1 MRGKKFMM
9 TIRNKVILTIAV
21 TVITSLVIGGVGIYN
36 LKRVQSSLEESLSVR
51 AEVIDII
58 RTADVDLY
66 QMLLAERSLYSY
78 EPGSEQ
84 FLLQLEDYGKQKE
97 SAKKKLNKY
106 KSIGTIFDNEEK
118 LIQDYEAAVVAYESV
133 SKKVID
139 GLSSKDSTVRERA
152 NLLSY
157 QEGNE
162 KFDQMEDTLDH
173 IGDLYYDDNQ
183 IMLES
188 TQKQYSFLR
197 LVSILLTLAGL
208 IASSLLGYLII
219 RSIHHPIRYL
229 RGRVREMAEGNLA
242 VELRTFSRDELGELT
257 ADFNIMAS
265 HMKELISTVSQS
277 VGDVNTSAHEL
288 TSIAEQTTA
297 TGEEMTLGINEIA
310 VGASEQASLA
320 ETTSRETMAL
330 SDTIEKVNVRN
341 KKMTSLSSEAEIVLR
356 GGMDKVKKLQDHNLQ
371 TTEANQLVVQ
381 HIEGLAEQML
391 TISTIVQTINEVS
404 EQTKLLALNASIEA
418 ARAGDSGKGFAVV
431 ATEIRKL
438 STMTYESTGRI
449 NTTIERLKEEVSQT
463 LQVMNQTE
471 VVISEQSLIVQES
484 GTVFESI
491 TDMLSEI
498 IGSIQEM
505 DGDIGQMNVN
515 REQVVS
521 SIIKISDVARDAASA
536 TEEISSASNDQ
547 SQAYSHLHNAAEQ
560 LKQSSQQVSE
570 MISRFRISE
579 VL

>member
-1 MRGKKFMM
+1 MRGRKFTM
-9 TIRNKVILTIAV
+9 TIRNKVILTIVV

-36 LKRVQSSLEESLSVR
+36 LKRVQSSLEESLSIR
-51 AEVIDII
+51 AEVIDLI
-58 RTADVDLY
+58 RTADIDLY

-84 FLLQLEDYGKQKE
+84 FSKQLEDYEKQKE

-118 LIQDYEAAVVAYESV
+118 LIQDYEATVAAYDLV

-157 QEGNE
+157 QEGSE
-162 KFDQMEDTLDH
+162 KFDQMEDALDH

-183 IMLES
+183 IMLDS

-229 RGRVREMAEGNLA
+229 RGRVREIAEGNLA
-242 VELRTFSRDELGELT
+242 VDIRTFSQDELGQLT
-257 ADFNIMAS
+257 ADFNIMVS
-265 HMKELISTVSQS
+265 RMKELISTVSQS
-277 VGDVNTSAHEL
+277 IGHVNTSAHEL
-288 TSIAEQTTA
+288 TFIAEQTTA
-297 TGEEMTLGINEIA
+297 TGEEMTSGINEIA
-310 VGASEQASLA
+310 VGASEQASLTEA
-320 ETTSRETMAL
+320 TSRETMAL

-356 GGMDKVKKLQDHNLQ
+356 GGMDKVKRLQDHNLQ

-418 ARAGDSGKGFAVV
+418 ARAGESGKGFAVV

-438 STMTYESTGRI
+438 STMTYESTERI
-449 NTTIERLKEEVSQT
+449 NTTIARLKAEVSQT

-471 VVISEQSLIVQES
+471 VIISEQSLIVQES

-491 TDMLSEI
+491 MDMLKEI
-498 IGSIQEM
+498 ISSIQEM
-505 DGDIGQMNVN
+505 DGDIGQMNVS
-515 REQVVS
+515 REQVIS

-547 SQAYSHLHNAAEQ
+547 SQAYSHLHSAAEQ

-570 MISRFRISE
+570 MISRFRIVQE
-579 VL
+579 

>member
-1 MRGKKFMM
+1 MRGKKFTM
-9 TIRNKVILTIAV
+9 TIRNKVILTIVV

-36 LKRVQSSLEESLSVR
+36 LKRVQSSLEESLSIR
-51 AEVIDII
+51 AEVIDLI

-84 FLLQLEDYGKQKE
+84 FSKQLEDYEKQKE

-118 LIQDYEAAVVAYESV
+118 LIQDYEATVAAYELV

-157 QEGNE
+157 QEGSE
-162 KFDQMEDTLDH
+162 KFDQMEDALDH

-183 IMLES
+183 IMLDS

-197 LVSILLTLAGL
+197 LISILLTLAGL

-229 RGRVREMAEGNLA
+229 RGRVREIAEGNLA
-242 VELRTFSRDELGELT
+242 VDIRTFSQDELGQLT
-257 ADFNIMAS
+257 ADFNIMVS
-265 HMKELISTVSQS
+265 RMKELISTVSQS
-277 VGDVNTSAHEL
+277 IGRVNTSAHEL
-288 TSIAEQTTA
+288 TFIAEQTTA
-297 TGEEMTLGINEIA
+297 TGEEMTSGINEIA
-310 VGASEQASLA
+310 VGASEQASLTEA
-320 ETTSRETMAL
+320 TSRETMAL

-438 STMTYESTGRI
+438 STMTYESTERI
-449 NTTIERLKEEVSQT
+449 NTTIARLKAEVSQT

-471 VVISEQSLIVQES
+471 VIISEQSLIVQES

-491 TDMLSEI
+491 MDMLKEI
-498 IGSIQEM
+498 ISSIQEM
-505 DGDIGQMNVN
+505 DGDIGQMNVS
-515 REQVVS
+515 REQVIS

-547 SQAYSHLHNAAEQ
+547 SQAYSHLHSAAEQ

-570 MISRFRISE
+570 MISRFRIVQE
-579 VL
+579 

>member
-9 TIRNKVILTIAV
+9 TIRNKVILTIVV

-36 LKRVQSSLEESLSVR
+36 LKRVQSSLEESLSIR
-51 AEVIDII
+51 AEVIDLI
-58 RTADVDLY
+58 RTADIDLY

-84 FLLQLEDYGKQKE
+84 FSKQLEDYEKQKE

-118 LIQDYEAAVVAYESV
+118 LIQDYEATVAAYELV

-157 QEGNE
+157 QEGSE
-162 KFDQMEDTLDH
+162 KFDQMEDALDH

-183 IMLES
+183 IMLDS

-197 LVSILLTLAGL
+197 LISILLTLAGL

-219 RSIHHPIRYL
+219 RSINHPIRYL
-229 RGRVREMAEGNLA
+229 RGRVREIAEGNLA
-242 VELRTFSRDELGELT
+242 VDIRAFSQDELGELT
-257 ADFNIMAS
+257 ADFNIMVS
-265 HMKELISTVSQS
+265 RMKELISTVSQS
-277 VGDVNTSAHEL
+277 IGHINTSVHEL
-288 TSIAEQTTA
+288 TFIAEQTTA
-297 TGEEMTLGINEIA
+297 TGEEMTSGINEIA
-310 VGASEQASLA
+310 VGASEQASLTEA
-320 ETTSRETMAL
+320 TSRETMAL

-438 STMTYESTGRI
+438 STMTYESTERI
-449 NTTIERLKEEVSQT
+449 NTTIARLKAEVSQT

-491 TDMLSEI
+491 MDMLKEI
-498 IGSIQEM
+498 ISSIQEM
-505 DGDIGQMNVN
+505 DGDIGQMNVS
-515 REQVVS
+515 REQVIS

-547 SQAYSHLHNAAEQ
+547 SQAYSHVHSAAEQ

-570 MISRFRISE
+570 MISRFRIAQE
-579 VL
+579 

>member
-1 MRGKKFMM
+1 M
-9 TIRNKVILTIAV
+9 TIRNKVILTIVV

-36 LKRVQSSLEESLSVR
+36 LKRVQSSLEESLSIR
-51 AEVIDII
+51 AEVIDLI
-58 RTADVDLY
+58 RTADIDLY

-84 FLLQLEDYGKQKE
+84 FSKQLEDYEKQKE

-106 KSIGTIFDNEEK
+106 KSFGTIFDNEEK
-118 LIQDYEAAVVAYESV
+118 LIQDYEATVEAYELV

-157 QEGNE
+157 QEGSE
-162 KFDQMEDTLDH
+162 KFDQMEDALDH

-183 IMLES
+183 IMLDS

-197 LVSILLTLAGL
+197 LISILLTLAGL

-229 RGRVREMAEGNLA
+229 RGRVREIAEGNLA
-242 VELRTFSRDELGELT
+242 VDIRTFSQDELGQLT
-257 ADFNIMAS
+257 ADFNIMVS
-265 HMKELISTVSQS
+265 RMKELISTVSQS
-277 VGDVNTSAHEL
+277 IGHVNTSAHEL
-288 TSIAEQTTA
+288 TFIAEQTTA
-297 TGEEMTLGINEIA
+297 TGEEMTSGINEIA
-310 VGASEQASLA
+310 VGASEQASLTEA
-320 ETTSRETMAL
+320 TSRETMAL

-438 STMTYESTGRI
+438 STMTYESTERI
-449 NTTIERLKEEVSQT
+449 NTTIARLKAEVSQT
-463 LQVMNQTE
+463 LQVMNQTD
-471 VVISEQSLIVQES
+471 VIISEQSLIVQES

-491 TDMLSEI
+491 MDMLKEI
-498 IGSIQEM
+498 ISSIQEM
-505 DGDIGQMNVN
+505 DGDIGQMNVS
-515 REQVVS
+515 REQVIS

-547 SQAYSHLHNAAEQ
+547 SQAYSHLHSAAEQ

-570 MISRFRISE
+570 MISRFRIVQE
-579 VL
+579 

>member
-1 MRGKKFMM
+1 M
-9 TIRNKVILTIAV
+9 TIRNKVILTIVV

-36 LKRVQSSLEESLSVR
+36 LKRVQSSLEESLSIR
-51 AEVIDII
+51 AEVIDLI

-84 FLLQLEDYGKQKE
+84 FSKQLEDYEKQKE

-106 KSIGTIFDNEEK
+106 KSFGTIFDNEEK
-118 LIQDYEAAVVAYESV
+118 LIQDYEATVEAYELV

-157 QEGNE
+157 QEGSE
-162 KFDQMEDTLDH
+162 KFDQMEDALDH

-183 IMLES
+183 IMLDS

-197 LVSILLTLAGL
+197 LISILLTLAGL

-229 RGRVREMAEGNLA
+229 RGRVREIAEGNLA
-242 VELRTFSRDELGELT
+242 VDIRTFSQDELGQLT
-257 ADFNIMAS
+257 ADFNIMVS
-265 HMKELISTVSQS
+265 RMKELISTVSQS
-277 VGDVNTSAHEL
+277 IGRVNTSAHEL
-288 TSIAEQTTA
+288 TFIAEQTTA
-297 TGEEMTLGINEIA
+297 TGEEMTSGINEIA
-310 VGASEQASLA
+310 VGASEQASLTEA
-320 ETTSRETMAL
+320 TSRETMAL

-438 STMTYESTGRI
+438 STMTYESTERI
-449 NTTIERLKEEVSQT
+449 NTTIARLKAEVSQT

-471 VVISEQSLIVQES
+471 VIISEQSLIVQES

-491 TDMLSEI
+491 MDMLKEI
-498 IGSIQEM
+498 ISSIQEM
-505 DGDIGQMNVN
+505 DGDIGQMNVS
-515 REQVVS
+515 REQVIS

-547 SQAYSHLHNAAEQ
+547 SQAYSHLHSAAEQ

-570 MISRFRISE
+570 MISRFRIVQE
-579 VL
+579 

>member
-1 MRGKKFMM
+1 MRGMKFMM
-9 TIRNKVILTIAV
+9 TIRNKVILTIVV

-36 LKRVQSSLEESLSVR
+36 LKRVQSSLEESLSIR
-51 AEVIDII
+51 AEVIDLI

-84 FLLQLEDYGKQKE
+84 FLKQLEDYGKQKE

-106 KSIGTIFDNEEK
+106 KSMGTIFDNEEK
-118 LIQDYEAAVVAYESV
+118 LIQDYEATVAAYELV

-157 QEGNE
+157 EEGNE
-162 KFDQMEDTLDH
+162 KFDQMEDALDH

-183 IMLES
+183 IMLDS

-197 LVSILLTLAGL
+197 LISILLTLAGL

-229 RGRVREMAEGNLA
+229 RGRVREIAEGNLA
-242 VELRTFSRDELGELT
+242 VDIRTFSQDELGELT
-257 ADFNIMAS
+257 ADFNIMVS
-265 HMKELISTVSQS
+265 RMKELISTVSQS
-277 VGDVNTSAHEL
+277 IGHVNTSAHEL
-288 TSIAEQTTA
+288 TFIAEQTTA
-297 TGEEMTLGINEIA
+297 TGEEMTSGINEIA
-310 VGASEQASLA
+310 VGASEQASLTEA
-320 ETTSRETMAL
+320 TSRETMAL

-438 STMTYESTGRI
+438 STMTYESTERI
-449 NTTIERLKEEVSQT
+449 NATIARLKAEVSQT

-471 VVISEQSLIVQES
+471 VVISDQSLIVQES

-491 TDMLSEI
+491 MDMLKEI
-498 IGSIQEM
+498 ISSIQEM
-505 DGDIGQMNVN
+505 DGDIGQMNVS
-515 REQVVS
+515 REQVIS

-547 SQAYSHLHNAAEQ
+547 SQAYSHLHSAAEQ

-570 MISRFRISE
+570 MISRFRIVQE
-579 VL
+579 

>member
-1 MRGKKFMM
+1 MRGRKFTM
-9 TIRNKVILTIAV
+9 TIRNKVILTIVV

-36 LKRVQSSLEESLSVR
+36 LKRVQSSLEESLSIR
-51 AEVIDII
+51 AEVIDLI
-58 RTADVDLY
+58 RTADIDLY

-84 FLLQLEDYGKQKE
+84 FSKQLEDYEKQKE

-118 LIQDYEAAVVAYESV
+118 LIQDYEATVAAYDLV

-157 QEGNE
+157 QEGSE
-162 KFDQMEDTLDH
+162 KFDQMEDALDH

-183 IMLES
+183 IMLDS

-229 RGRVREMAEGNLA
+229 RGRVREIAEGNLA
-242 VELRTFSRDELGELT
+242 VDIRTFSQDELGQLT
-257 ADFNIMAS
+257 ADFNIMVS
-265 HMKELISTVSQS
+265 RMKELISTVSQS
-277 VGDVNTSAHEL
+277 IGHVNTSAHEL
-288 TSIAEQTTA
+288 TFIAEQTTA
-297 TGEEMTLGINEIA
+297 TGEEMTSGINEIA
-310 VGASEQASLA
+310 VGASEQASLTEA
-320 ETTSRETMAL
+320 TSRETMAL

-418 ARAGDSGKGFAVV
+418 ARAGESGKGFAVV

-438 STMTYESTGRI
+438 STMTYESTERI
-449 NTTIERLKEEVSQT
+449 NTTIARLKSEVSQT

-471 VVISEQSLIVQES
+471 VIISEQSLIVQES

-491 TDMLSEI
+491 MDMLKEI
-498 IGSIQEM
+498 ISSIQEM
-505 DGDIGQMNVN
+505 DGDIGQMNVS
-515 REQVVS
+515 REQVIS

-547 SQAYSHLHNAAEQ
+547 SQAYSHLHSAAEQ
-560 LKQSSQQVSE
+560 LKQSSQQVSGDRK
-570 MISRFRISE
+570 S
-579 VL
+579 VV

>member
-1 MRGKKFMM
+1 MRGRKFTM
-9 TIRNKVILTIAV
+9 TIRNKVILTIVV

-51 AEVIDII
+51 AEVIDLI
-58 RTADVDLY
+58 RTADIDLY

-84 FLLQLEDYGKQKE
+84 FSKQLEDYGKQKE

-118 LIQDYEAAVVAYESV
+118 LIQDYEATVEAYELV

-157 QEGNE
+157 QEGSE
-162 KFDQMEDTLDH
+162 KFDQMEDALDH

-183 IMLES
+183 IMLDS

-197 LVSILLTLAGL
+197 LISILLTLAGL

-229 RGRVREMAEGNLA
+229 RGRVREIAEGNLA
-242 VELRTFSRDELGELT
+242 VDIRTFSQDELGQLT
-257 ADFNIMAS
+257 ADFNIMVS
-265 HMKELISTVSQS
+265 RMKELISTVSQS
-277 VGDVNTSAHEL
+277 IGRVNTSAHEL
-288 TSIAEQTTA
+288 TFIAEQTTA
-297 TGEEMTLGINEIA
+297 TGEEMTSGINEIA
-310 VGASEQASLA
+310 VGASEQASLTEA
-320 ETTSRETMAL
+320 TSRETMAL

-438 STMTYESTGRI
+438 STMTYESTERI
-449 NTTIERLKEEVSQT
+449 NTTIARLKAEVSQT

-471 VVISEQSLIVQES
+471 VIISEQSLIVQES

-491 TDMLSEI
+491 MDMLKEI
-498 IGSIQEM
+498 ISSIQEM
-505 DGDIGQMNVN
+505 DGDIGQMNVS
-515 REQVVS
+515 REQVIS

-547 SQAYSHLHNAAEQ
+547 SQAYSHLYSAAEQ

-570 MISRFRISE
+570 MISRFRIVQE
-579 VL
+579 

>member
-1 MRGKKFMM
+1 M
-9 TIRNKVILTIAV
+9 TIRNKVILTIVV

-36 LKRVQSSLEESLSVR
+36 LKRVQSSLEESLSIR
-51 AEVIDII
+51 AEVIDLI

-84 FLLQLEDYGKQKE
+84 FSKQLEDYEKQKE

-118 LIQDYEAAVVAYESV
+118 LIQDYEATVEAYELV

-157 QEGNE
+157 QEGSE
-162 KFDQMEDTLDH
+162 KFDQMEDALDH

-183 IMLES
+183 IMLDS

-197 LVSILLTLAGL
+197 LISILLTLAGL

-229 RGRVREMAEGNLA
+229 RGRVREIAEGNLA
-242 VELRTFSRDELGELT
+242 VDIRTFSQDELGQLT
-257 ADFNIMAS
+257 ADFNIMVS
-265 HMKELISTVSQS
+265 RMKELISTVSQS
-277 VGDVNTSAHEL
+277 IGRVNTSAHEL
-288 TSIAEQTTA
+288 TFIAEQTTA
-297 TGEEMTLGINEIA
+297 TGEEMTSGINEIA
-310 VGASEQASLA
+310 VGASEQASLTEA
-320 ETTSRETMAL
+320 TSRETMAL

-438 STMTYESTGRI
+438 STMTYESTERI
-449 NTTIERLKEEVSQT
+449 NTTIARLKAEVSQT
-463 LQVMNQTE
+463 LQVMNQTD
-471 VVISEQSLIVQES
+471 VIISEQSLIVQES

-491 TDMLSEI
+491 MDMLKEI
-498 IGSIQEM
+498 ISSIQEM
-505 DGDIGQMNVN
+505 DGDIGQMNVS
-515 REQVVS
+515 REQVIS

-547 SQAYSHLHNAAEQ
+547 SQAYSHLHSAAEQ

-570 MISRFRISE
+570 MISRFRIVQE
-579 VL
+579 

>member
-1 MRGKKFMM
+1 M
-9 TIRNKVILTIAV
+9 TIRNKVILTIVV

-36 LKRVQSSLEESLSVR
+36 LKRVQSSLEESLSIR
-51 AEVIDII
+51 AEVIDLI
-58 RTADVDLY
+58 RTADIDLY

-84 FLLQLEDYGKQKE
+84 FLKQLEDYGKQKE
-97 SAKKKLNKY
+97 SAKKKFNEY

-118 LIQDYEAAVVAYESV
+118 SIQDYEATVAAYELV

-162 KFDQMEDTLDH
+162 KFDQMEDALDH

-197 LVSILLTLAGL
+197 LISILLTLAGL

-229 RGRVREMAEGNLA
+229 RGRVREIAEGNLA
-242 VELRTFSRDELGELT
+242 VDIRTFSQDELGELT
-257 ADFNIMAS
+257 ADFNIMVS
-265 HMKELISTVSQS
+265 RMKELISTVSQS
-277 VGDVNTSAHEL
+277 IGHVNTSAHEL
-288 TSIAEQTTA
+288 TFIAEQTTA
-297 TGEEMTLGINEIA
+297 TGEEMTSGINEIA
-310 VGASEQASLA
+310 VGASEQASLTEA
-320 ETTSRETMAL
+320 TSRETMAL

-341 KKMTSLSSEAEIVLR
+341 KKMTSLSSESEIVLR
-356 GGMDKVKKLQDHNLQ
+356 GGMDKVKKLQDHNHQ

-438 STMTYESTGRI
+438 STMTYESTERI
-449 NTTIERLKEEVSQT
+449 NTTIARLKAEVSQT

-471 VVISEQSLIVQES
+471 VIISEQSLIVQES
-484 GTVFESI
+484 GTAFESI
-491 TDMLSEI
+491 MDMLKEI
-498 IGSIQEM
+498 ISSIQEM
-505 DGDIGQMNVN
+505 DGDIGQMNVS
-515 REQVVS
+515 REQVIS

-536 TEEISSASNDQ
+536 TEEVSSASNDQ
-547 SQAYSHLHNAAEQ
+547 SQAYSHLHSAAEQ

-570 MISRFRISE
+570 MISRFRIVQE
-579 VL
+579 

>member
-1 MRGKKFMM
+1 MRGRKFTM
-9 TIRNKVILTIAV
+9 TIRNKVILTIVV

-36 LKRVQSSLEESLSVR
+36 LKRVQSSLEESLSIR
-51 AEVIDII
+51 AEVIDLI
-58 RTADVDLY
+58 RTADIDLY

-84 FLLQLEDYGKQKE
+84 FLKQLEDYGKQKE

-118 LIQDYEAAVVAYESV
+118 LIQDYEATVAAYELV

-162 KFDQMEDTLDH
+162 KFDQMEDALDH

-183 IMLES
+183 IMLDS

-197 LVSILLTLAGL
+197 LISILLTLAGL

-229 RGRVREMAEGNLA
+229 RGRVREIAEGNLA
-242 VELRTFSRDELGELT
+242 VDIRTFSQDELGELT
-257 ADFNIMAS
+257 ADFNIMVS
-265 HMKELISTVSQS
+265 RMKELISTVSQS
-277 VGDVNTSAHEL
+277 IGHVNTSAHEL
-288 TSIAEQTTA
+288 TFIAEQTTA
-297 TGEEMTLGINEIA
+297 TGEEMTSGINEIA
-310 VGASEQASLA
+310 VGASEQASLTEA
-320 ETTSRETMAL
+320 TSRETMAL

-438 STMTYESTGRI
+438 STMTYESTERI
-449 NTTIERLKEEVSQT
+449 NATIARLKAEVSQT

-491 TDMLSEI
+491 MDMLKEI
-498 IGSIQEM
+498 ISSIQEM
-505 DGDIGQMNVN
+505 DGDIGQMNVS
-515 REQVVS
+515 REQVIS

-547 SQAYSHLHNAAEQ
+547 SQAYSHLHSAAEQ

-570 MISRFRISE
+570 MISRFRIVQE
-579 VL
+579 

>member
-1 MRGKKFMM
+1 MM
-9 TIRNKVILTIAV
+9 TIRNKVILTVVV
-21 TVITSLVIGGVGIYN
+21 TVITSLVIGGAGIYN

-84 FLLQLEDYGKQKE
+84 FLEQLEDYGKQKE
-97 SAKKKLNKY
+97 SAKKRLNKY

-118 LIQDYEAAVVAYESV
+118 LIQDHEAAVVAYESV
-133 SKKVID
+133 SKRVID

-157 QEGNE
+157 QEGSE
-162 KFDQMEDTLDH
+162 KFDQMEDTLDD

-197 LVSILLTLAGL
+197 LITILLTLAGL

-242 VELRTFSRDELGELT
+242 VDIRTFSQDELGELT

-265 HMKELISTVSQS
+265 HMKELISIVSQS
-277 VGDVNTSAHEL
+277 IGDVNTSAHEL

-310 VGASEQASLA
+310 FGASEQASLA
-320 ETTSRETMAL
+320 ETTSREAMAL

-381 HIEGLAEQML
+381 HIEGLAGQML

-438 STMTYESTGRI
+438 STMTYDSTERI
-449 NTTIERLKEEVSQT
+449 NTTIARLKEEVSQT

-491 TDMLSEI
+491 TDMLKEI
-498 IGSIQEM
+498 ICSIQEM

-547 SQAYSHLHNAAEQ
+547 SQAYSHLHSAAEQ

-570 MISRFRISE
+570 MISRFRI
-579 VL
+579 VQK

>member
-1 MRGKKFMM
+1 MRGRKFTM
-9 TIRNKVILTIAV
+9 TIRNKVILTIVV

-51 AEVIDII
+51 AEVIDLI
-58 RTADVDLY
+58 RTADIDLY

-84 FLLQLEDYGKQKE
+84 FSKQLEDYEKQKE

-118 LIQDYEAAVVAYESV
+118 LIQDYEATVEAYELV

-157 QEGNE
+157 QEGSE
-162 KFDQMEDTLDH
+162 KFDQMEDALDH

-183 IMLES
+183 IMLDS

-197 LVSILLTLAGL
+197 LISILLTLAGL

-229 RGRVREMAEGNLA
+229 RGRVREIAEGNLA
-242 VELRTFSRDELGELT
+242 VDIRTFSQDELGQLT
-257 ADFNIMAS
+257 ADFNIMVS
-265 HMKELISTVSQS
+265 RMKELISTVSQS
-277 VGDVNTSAHEL
+277 IGHVNTSAHEL
-288 TSIAEQTTA
+288 TFIAEQTTA
-297 TGEEMTLGINEIA
+297 TGEEMTSGINEIA
-310 VGASEQASLA
+310 VGASEQASLTEA
-320 ETTSRETMAL
+320 TSRETMAL

-438 STMTYESTGRI
+438 STMTYESTERI
-449 NTTIERLKEEVSQT
+449 NTTIARLKAEVSQT

-471 VVISEQSLIVQES
+471 VIISEQSLIVQES

-491 TDMLSEI
+491 MDMLKEI
-498 IGSIQEM
+498 ISSIQEM
-505 DGDIGQMNVN
+505 DGDIGQMNVS
-515 REQVVS
+515 REQVIS

-570 MISRFRISE
+570 MISKFRIVQE
-579 VL
+579 

>member
-1 MRGKKFMM
+1 MRGRKFTM
-9 TIRNKVILTIAV
+9 TIRNKVILTIVV

-51 AEVIDII
+51 AEVIDLI
-58 RTADVDLY
+58 RTADIDLY

-84 FLLQLEDYGKQKE
+84 FSKQLEDYGKQKE

-118 LIQDYEAAVVAYESV
+118 LIQDYEATVEAYELV

-157 QEGNE
+157 QEGSE
-162 KFDQMEDTLDH
+162 KFDQMEDALDH

-183 IMLES
+183 IMLDS

-197 LVSILLTLAGL
+197 LISILLTLAGL

-229 RGRVREMAEGNLA
+229 RGRVREIAEGNLA
-242 VELRTFSRDELGELT
+242 VDIRTFSQDELGQLT
-257 ADFNIMAS
+257 ADFNIMVS
-265 HMKELISTVSQS
+265 RMKELISTVSQS
-277 VGDVNTSAHEL
+277 IGRVNTSAHEL
-288 TSIAEQTTA
+288 TFIAEQTTA
-297 TGEEMTLGINEIA
+297 TGEEMTSGINEIA
-310 VGASEQASLA
+310 VGASEQASLTEA
-320 ETTSRETMAL
+320 TSRETMAL

-438 STMTYESTGRI
+438 STMTYESTERI
-449 NTTIERLKEEVSQT
+449 NTTIARLKAEVSQT

-471 VVISEQSLIVQES
+471 VIISEQSLIVQES

-491 TDMLSEI
+491 MDMLKEI
-498 IGSIQEM
+498 ISSIQEM
-505 DGDIGQMNVN
+505 DGDIGQMNVS
-515 REQVVS
+515 REQVIS

-547 SQAYSHLHNAAEQ
+547 SQAYSHLHSAAEQ

-570 MISRFRISE
+570 MISRFRIVQE
-579 VL
+579 

>member
-1 MRGKKFMM
+1 MRGRKFTM
-9 TIRNKVILTIAV
+9 TIRNKVILTIVV

-36 LKRVQSSLEESLSVR
+36 LKRVQSSLEESLSIR
-51 AEVIDII
+51 AEVIDLI

-84 FLLQLEDYGKQKE
+84 FSKQLEDYEKQKE

-106 KSIGTIFDNEEK
+106 KSFGTIFDNEEK
-118 LIQDYEAAVVAYESV
+118 LIQDYEATVAAYELV
-133 SKKVID
+133 SKKVIE
-139 GLSSKDSTVRERA
+139 GLSSKDSTVREGA

-157 QEGNE
+157 QEGSE
-162 KFDQMEDTLDH
+162 KFDQMEDALDH

-183 IMLES
+183 IMLDS

-229 RGRVREMAEGNLA
+229 RGRVREIAEGNLA
-242 VELRTFSRDELGELT
+242 VDIRTFSQDELGQLT
-257 ADFNIMAS
+257 ADFNIMVS
-265 HMKELISTVSQS
+265 RMKELISTVSQS
-277 VGDVNTSAHEL
+277 IGHVNTSAHEL
-288 TSIAEQTTA
+288 TFIAEQTTA
-297 TGEEMTLGINEIA
+297 TGEEMTSGINEIA
-310 VGASEQASLA
+310 VGASEQASLTEA
-320 ETTSRETMAL
+320 TSRETMAL

-418 ARAGDSGKGFAVV
+418 ARAGESGKGFAVV

-438 STMTYESTGRI
+438 STMTYESTERI
-449 NTTIERLKEEVSQT
+449 NTTIARLKSEVSQT

-471 VVISEQSLIVQES
+471 VIISEQSLIVQES

-491 TDMLSEI
+491 MDMLKEI
-498 IGSIQEM
+498 ISSIQEM
-505 DGDIGQMNVN
+505 DGDIGQMNVS
-515 REQVVS
+515 REQVIS

-547 SQAYSHLHNAAEQ
+547 SQAYSHLHSAAEQ

-570 MISRFRISE
+570 MISRFRIVQE
-579 VL
+579 

>member
-1 MRGKKFMM
+1 M
-9 TIRNKVILTIAV
+9 TIRNKVILTIVV

-36 LKRVQSSLEESLSVR
+36 LKRVQSSLEESLSIR
-51 AEVIDII
+51 AEVIDLI
-58 RTADVDLY
+58 RTADIDLY

-78 EPGSEQ
+78 EAGSEQ
-84 FLLQLEDYGKQKE
+84 FSKQLEDYEKQKE

-118 LIQDYEAAVVAYESV
+118 LIQDYEATVAAYDLV

-157 QEGNE
+157 QEGSE
-162 KFDQMEDTLDH
+162 KFDQMEDALDH

-183 IMLES
+183 IMLDS

-229 RGRVREMAEGNLA
+229 RGRVREIAEGNLA
-242 VELRTFSRDELGELT
+242 VDIRTFSQDELGQLT
-257 ADFNIMAS
+257 ADFNIMVS
-265 HMKELISTVSQS
+265 RMKELISTVSQS
-277 VGDVNTSAHEL
+277 IGHVNTSAHEL
-288 TSIAEQTTA
+288 TFIAEQTTA
-297 TGEEMTLGINEIA
+297 TGEEMTSGINEIA
-310 VGASEQASLA
+310 VGASEQASLTEA
-320 ETTSRETMAL
+320 TSRETMAL

-418 ARAGDSGKGFAVV
+418 ARAGESGKGFAVV

-438 STMTYESTGRI
+438 STMTYESTERI
-449 NTTIERLKEEVSQT
+449 NTTIARLKSEVSQT

-471 VVISEQSLIVQES
+471 VIISEQSLIVQES

-491 TDMLSEI
+491 MDMLKEI
-498 IGSIQEM
+498 ISSIQEM
-505 DGDIGQMNVN
+505 DGDIGQMNVS
-515 REQVVS
+515 REQVIS

-547 SQAYSHLHNAAEQ
+547 SQAYSHLHSAAEQ

-570 MISRFRISE
+570 MISRFRIVQE
-579 VL
+579 

>member
-1 MRGKKFMM
+1 MRGRKFTM
-9 TIRNKVILTIAV
+9 TIRNKVILTIVV

-36 LKRVQSSLEESLSVR
+36 LKRVQSSLEESLSIR
-51 AEVIDII
+51 AEVIDLI

-84 FLLQLEDYGKQKE
+84 FSKQLEDYGKQKE

-106 KSIGTIFDNEEK
+106 KSIGTIFDNEVK
-118 LIQDYEAAVVAYESV
+118 LIQDYEATVEAYELV

-157 QEGNE
+157 QEGSE
-162 KFDQMEDTLDH
+162 KFDQMEDALDH

-183 IMLES
+183 IMLDS

-197 LVSILLTLAGL
+197 LISILLTLAGL
-208 IASSLLGYLII
+208 IASSLLGYWII

-229 RGRVREMAEGNLA
+229 RGRVREIAEGNLA
-242 VELRTFSRDELGELT
+242 VDIRTFSQDELGQLT
-257 ADFNIMAS
+257 ADFNIMVS
-265 HMKELISTVSQS
+265 RMKELISTVSQS
-277 VGDVNTSAHEL
+277 IGRVNTSAHEL
-288 TSIAEQTTA
+288 TFIAEQTTA
-297 TGEEMTLGINEIA
+297 TGEEMTSGINEIA
-310 VGASEQASLA
+310 VGASEQASLTEA
-320 ETTSRETMAL
+320 TSRETMAL

-418 ARAGDSGKGFAVV
+418 ARAGGSGKGFAVV

-438 STMTYESTGRI
+438 STMTYESTERI
-449 NTTIERLKEEVSQT
+449 NTTIARLKAEVSQT

-471 VVISEQSLIVQES
+471 VIISEQSLIVQES

-491 TDMLSEI
+491 MDMLKEI
-498 IGSIQEM
+498 ISSIQEM
-505 DGDIGQMNVN
+505 DGDIGQMNVS
-515 REQVVS
+515 REQVIS

-547 SQAYSHLHNAAEQ
+547 SQAYSHLHSAAEQ

-570 MISRFRISE
+570 MISRFRIVQE
-579 VL
+579 

>member
-1 MRGKKFMM
+1 MRGKKFTM
-9 TIRNKVILTIAV
+9 TIRNKVILTIVV

-36 LKRVQSSLEESLSVR
+36 LKRVQSSLEESLSIR
-51 AEVIDII
+51 AEVIDLI

-84 FLLQLEDYGKQKE
+84 FSKQLEDYEKQKE

-118 LIQDYEAAVVAYESV
+118 LIQDYEATVEAYELV

-157 QEGNE
+157 QEGSE
-162 KFDQMEDTLDH
+162 KFDQMEDALDH

-183 IMLES
+183 IMLDS

-197 LVSILLTLAGL
+197 LISILLTLAGL

-229 RGRVREMAEGNLA
+229 RGRVREIAEGNLA
-242 VELRTFSRDELGELT
+242 VDIRTFSQDELGQLT
-257 ADFNIMAS
+257 ADFNIMVS
-265 HMKELISTVSQS
+265 RMKELISTVSQS
-277 VGDVNTSAHEL
+277 IGRVNTSAHEL
-288 TSIAEQTTA
+288 TFIAEQTTA
-297 TGEEMTLGINEIA
+297 TGEEMTSGINEIA
-310 VGASEQASLA
+310 VGASEQASLTEA
-320 ETTSRETMAL
+320 TSRETMAL

-438 STMTYESTGRI
+438 STMTYESTERI
-449 NTTIERLKEEVSQT
+449 NTTIARLKAEVSQT
-463 LQVMNQTE
+463 LQVMNQTD
-471 VVISEQSLIVQES
+471 VIISEQSLIVQES

-491 TDMLSEI
+491 MDMLKEI
-498 IGSIQEM
+498 ISSIQEM
-505 DGDIGQMNVN
+505 DGDIGQMNVS
-515 REQVVS
+515 REQVIS

-547 SQAYSHLHNAAEQ
+547 SQAYSHLHSAAEQ

-570 MISRFRISE
+570 MISRFRIVQE
-579 VL
+579 

>member
-1 MRGKKFMM
+1 MRGRKFTM
-9 TIRNKVILTIAV
+9 TIRNKVILTIVV

-36 LKRVQSSLEESLSVR
+36 LKRVQSSLEESLSIR
-51 AEVIDII
+51 AEVIDLI
-58 RTADVDLY
+58 RTADIDLY

-84 FLLQLEDYGKQKE
+84 FSKQLEDYEKQKE

-118 LIQDYEAAVVAYESV
+118 LIQDYEATVAAYDLV

-157 QEGNE
+157 QEGSE
-162 KFDQMEDTLDH
+162 KFDQMEDALDH

-183 IMLES
+183 IMLDS

-229 RGRVREMAEGNLA
+229 RGRVREIAEGNLA
-242 VELRTFSRDELGELT
+242 VDIRTFSQDELGQLT
-257 ADFNIMAS
+257 ADFNIMVS
-265 HMKELISTVSQS
+265 RMKELISTVSQS
-277 VGDVNTSAHEL
+277 IGHVNTSAHEL
-288 TSIAEQTTA
+288 TFIAEQTTA
-297 TGEEMTLGINEIA
+297 TGEEMTSGINEIA
-310 VGASEQASLA
+310 VGASEQASLTEA
-320 ETTSRETMAL
+320 TSRETMAL

-418 ARAGDSGKGFAVV
+418 ARAGESGKGFAVV

-438 STMTYESTGRI
+438 STMTYESTERI
-449 NTTIERLKEEVSQT
+449 NTTIARLKSEVSQT

-471 VVISEQSLIVQES
+471 VIISEQSLIVQES

-491 TDMLSEI
+491 MDMLKEI
-498 IGSIQEM
+498 ISSIQEM
-505 DGDIGQMNVN
+505 DGDIGQMNVS
-515 REQVVS
+515 REQVIS

-547 SQAYSHLHNAAEQ
+547 SQAYSHLHSAAEQ

-570 MISRFRISE
+570 MISRFRIVQE
-579 VL
+579 

>member
-1 MRGKKFMM
+1 MRGRKFTM
-9 TIRNKVILTIAV
+9 TIRNKVILTIVV

-36 LKRVQSSLEESLSVR
+36 LKRVQSSLEESLSIR
-51 AEVIDII
+51 AEVIDLI

-84 FLLQLEDYGKQKE
+84 FSKQLEDYEKQKE

-106 KSIGTIFDNEEK
+106 KSFGTIFDNEEK
-118 LIQDYEAAVVAYESV
+118 LIQDYEATVEAYELV

-157 QEGNE
+157 QEGSE
-162 KFDQMEDTLDH
+162 KFDQMEDALDH

-183 IMLES
+183 IMLDS

-197 LVSILLTLAGL
+197 LISILLTLAGL

-229 RGRVREMAEGNLA
+229 RGRVREIAEGNLA
-242 VELRTFSRDELGELT
+242 VDIRTFSQDELGQLT
-257 ADFNIMAS
+257 ADFNIMVS
-265 HMKELISTVSQS
+265 RMKELISTVSQS
-277 VGDVNTSAHEL
+277 IGRVNTSAHEL
-288 TSIAEQTTA
+288 TFIAEQTTA
-297 TGEEMTLGINEIA
+297 TGEEMTSGINEIA
-310 VGASEQASLA
+310 VGASEQASLTEA
-320 ETTSRETMAL
+320 TSRETMAL

-438 STMTYESTGRI
+438 STMTYESTERI
-449 NTTIERLKEEVSQT
+449 NTTIARLKAEVSQT

-471 VVISEQSLIVQES
+471 VIISEQSLIVQES

-491 TDMLSEI
+491 MDMLKEI
-498 IGSIQEM
+498 ISSIQEM
-505 DGDIGQMNVN
+505 DGDIGQMNVS
-515 REQVVS
+515 REQVIS

-547 SQAYSHLHNAAEQ
+547 SQAYSHLHSAAEQ

-570 MISRFRISE
+570 MISRFRIVQE
-579 VL
+579 

>member
-1 MRGKKFMM
+1 MM
-9 TIRNKVILTIAV
+9 TIRNKVILTVVV
-21 TVITSLVIGGVGIYN
+21 TVITSLVIGGAGIYN

-183 IMLES
+183 IMLDS

-197 LVSILLTLAGL
+197 LISILLTFAGL

-242 VELRTFSRDELGELT
+242 VDIRTFSQDELGELT

-265 HMKELISTVSQS
+265 HMKELISIVSQS
-277 VGDVNTSAHEL
+277 IGDVNTSAHEL

-310 VGASEQASLA
+310 IGASEQASLA
-320 ETTSRETMAL
+320 ETTSREAMAL

-381 HIEGLAEQML
+381 HIEGLAGQML

-438 STMTYESTGRI
+438 STMTYDSTERI
-449 NTTIERLKEEVSQT
+449 NTTIARLKEEVSQT

-491 TDMLSEI
+491 TDMLKEI
-498 IGSIQEM
+498 ICSIQEM

-547 SQAYSHLHNAAEQ
+547 SQAYSHLHSAAEQ

-570 MISRFRISE
+570 MISRFRIVQE
-579 VL
+579 

>member
-1 MRGKKFMM
+1 M
-9 TIRNKVILTIAV
+9 TIRNKVILTIVV

-51 AEVIDII
+51 AEVIDLI
-58 RTADVDLY
+58 RTADIDLY

-84 FLLQLEDYGKQKE
+84 FSKQLEDYEKQKE

-118 LIQDYEAAVVAYESV
+118 LIQDYEATVEAYELV

-157 QEGNE
+157 QEGSE
-162 KFDQMEDTLDH
+162 KFDQMEDALDH

-183 IMLES
+183 IMLDS

-197 LVSILLTLAGL
+197 LISILLTLAGL

-229 RGRVREMAEGNLA
+229 RGRVREIAEGNLA
-242 VELRTFSRDELGELT
+242 VDIRTFSQDELGQLT
-257 ADFNIMAS
+257 ADFNIMVS
-265 HMKELISTVSQS
+265 RMKELISTVSQS
-277 VGDVNTSAHEL
+277 IGHVNTSAHEL
-288 TSIAEQTTA
+288 TFIAEQTTA
-297 TGEEMTLGINEIA
+297 TGEEMTSGINEIA
-310 VGASEQASLA
+310 VGASEQASLTEA
-320 ETTSRETMAL
+320 TSRETMAL

-438 STMTYESTGRI
+438 STMTYESTERI
-449 NTTIERLKEEVSQT
+449 NTTIARLKAEVSQT

-471 VVISEQSLIVQES
+471 VIISEQSLIVQES

-491 TDMLSEI
+491 MDMLKEI
-498 IGSIQEM
+498 ISSIQEM
-505 DGDIGQMNVN
+505 DGDIGQMNVS
-515 REQVVS
+515 REQVIS

-570 MISRFRISE
+570 MISKFRIVQE
-579 VL
+579 

>member
-1 MRGKKFMM
+1 MRGKKFTM
-9 TIRNKVILTIAV
+9 TIRNKVILTIVV

-36 LKRVQSSLEESLSVR
+36 LKRVQSSLEESLSIR
-51 AEVIDII
+51 AEVIDLI
-58 RTADVDLY
+58 RTADIDLY

-84 FLLQLEDYGKQKE
+84 FSKQLEDYEKQKE

-106 KSIGTIFDNEEK
+106 KSFGTIFDNEEK
-118 LIQDYEAAVVAYESV
+118 LIQDYEATVEAYELV

-157 QEGNE
+157 QEGSE
-162 KFDQMEDTLDH
+162 KFDQMEDALDH

-183 IMLES
+183 IMLDS

-197 LVSILLTLAGL
+197 LISILLTLAGL

-229 RGRVREMAEGNLA
+229 RGRVREIAEGNLA
-242 VELRTFSRDELGELT
+242 VDIRTFSQDELGQLT
-257 ADFNIMAS
+257 ADFNIMVS
-265 HMKELISTVSQS
+265 RMKELISTVSQS
-277 VGDVNTSAHEL
+277 IGRVNTSAHEL
-288 TSIAEQTTA
+288 TFIAEQTTA
-297 TGEEMTLGINEIA
+297 TGEEMTSGINEIA
-310 VGASEQASLA
+310 VGASEQASLTEA
-320 ETTSRETMAL
+320 TSRETMAL

-438 STMTYESTGRI
+438 STMTYESTERI
-449 NTTIERLKEEVSQT
+449 NTTIARLKAEVSQT

-471 VVISEQSLIVQES
+471 VIISEQSLIVQES

-491 TDMLSEI
+491 MDMLKEI
-498 IGSIQEM
+498 ISSIQEM
-505 DGDIGQMNVN
+505 DGDIGQMNVS
-515 REQVVS
+515 REQVIS

-547 SQAYSHLHNAAEQ
+547 SQAYSHLHSAAEQ

-570 MISRFRISE
+570 MISRFRIVQE
-579 VL
+579 

>member
-1 MRGKKFMM
+1 MRGRKFTM
-9 TIRNKVILTIAV
+9 TIRNKVILTIVV

-36 LKRVQSSLEESLSVR
+36 LKRVQSSLEESLSIR
-51 AEVIDII
+51 AEVIDLI
-58 RTADVDLY
+58 RTADIDLY

-84 FLLQLEDYGKQKE
+84 FLKQLEDYGKQKE

-118 LIQDYEAAVVAYESV
+118 LIQDYEATVAAYELV

-162 KFDQMEDTLDH
+162 KFDQMEDALDH

-183 IMLES
+183 IMLDS

-197 LVSILLTLAGL
+197 LISILLTLAGL

-229 RGRVREMAEGNLA
+229 RGRVREIAEGNLA
-242 VELRTFSRDELGELT
+242 VDIRTFSQDELGELT
-257 ADFNIMAS
+257 ADFNIMVS
-265 HMKELISTVSQS
+265 RMKELISTVSQS
-277 VGDVNTSAHEL
+277 IGHVNTSAHEL
-288 TSIAEQTTA
+288 TFIAEQTTA
-297 TGEEMTLGINEIA
+297 TGEEMTSGINEIA
-310 VGASEQASLA
+310 VGASEQASLTEA
-320 ETTSRETMAL
+320 TSRETMAL

-438 STMTYESTGRI
+438 STMTYESTERI
-449 NTTIERLKEEVSQT
+449 NTTIARLKADVSQT

-491 TDMLSEI
+491 MDMLKEI
-498 IGSIQEM
+498 ISSIQEM
-505 DGDIGQMNVN
+505 DGDIGQMNVS
-515 REQVVS
+515 REQVIS

-547 SQAYSHLHNAAEQ
+547 SQAYSHLHSAAGQ

-570 MISRFRISE
+570 MISRFRIVQE
-579 VL
+579 

>member
-1 MRGKKFMM
+1 MRGMKFMM
-9 TIRNKVILTIAV
+9 TIRNKVILTIVV

-36 LKRVQSSLEESLSVR
+36 LKRVQSSLEESLSIR
-51 AEVIDII
+51 AEVIDLI
-58 RTADVDLY
+58 RTADIDLY

-84 FLLQLEDYGKQKE
+84 FSKQLDDYGKQKE

-118 LIQDYEAAVVAYESV
+118 LIQDYEATVAAYDLV

-157 QEGNE
+157 QEGSE
-162 KFDQMEDTLDH
+162 KFDQMEDALDH

-183 IMLES
+183 IMLDS

-229 RGRVREMAEGNLA
+229 RGRVREIAEGNLA
-242 VELRTFSRDELGELT
+242 VDIRTFSQDELGELT
-257 ADFNIMAS
+257 ADFNIMVS
-265 HMKELISTVSQS
+265 RMKELISTVSQS
-277 VGDVNTSAHEL
+277 IGHVNTSAHEL
-288 TSIAEQTTA
+288 TYIAEQTTA
-297 TGEEMTLGINEIA
+297 TGEEMTSGINEIA
-310 VGASEQASLA
+310 VGASEQASLTEA
-320 ETTSRETMAL
+320 TSRETMAL

-438 STMTYESTGRI
+438 STMTYESTERI
-449 NTTIERLKEEVSQT
+449 NATIARLKAEVSQT

-491 TDMLSEI
+491 MDMLKEI
-498 IGSIQEM
+498 ISSIQEM
-505 DGDIGQMNVN
+505 DGDIGQMNVS
-515 REQVVS
+515 REQVIS

-547 SQAYSHLHNAAEQ
+547 SQAYSHLHSAAEQ

-570 MISRFRISE
+570 MISRFRIVQE
-579 VL
+579 

>member
-1 MRGKKFMM
+1 M
-9 TIRNKVILTIAV
+9 TIRNKVILTIVV

-36 LKRVQSSLEESLSVR
+36 LKRVQSSLEESLSIR
-51 AEVIDII
+51 AEVIDLI
-58 RTADVDLY
+58 RTADIDLY

-78 EPGSEQ
+78 EAGSEQ
-84 FLLQLEDYGKQKE
+84 FSKQLEDYEKQKE

-106 KSIGTIFDNEEK
+106 KSFGTIFDNEEK
-118 LIQDYEAAVVAYESV
+118 LIQDYEATVEAYELV

-157 QEGNE
+157 QEGSE
-162 KFDQMEDTLDH
+162 KFDQMEDALDH

-183 IMLES
+183 IMLDS

-197 LVSILLTLAGL
+197 LISILLTLAGL

-229 RGRVREMAEGNLA
+229 RGRVREIAEGNLA
-242 VELRTFSRDELGELT
+242 VDIRTFSQDELGQLT
-257 ADFNIMAS
+257 ADFNIMVS
-265 HMKELISTVSQS
+265 RMKELISTVSQS
-277 VGDVNTSAHEL
+277 IGHVNTSAHEL
-288 TSIAEQTTA
+288 TFIAEQTTA
-297 TGEEMTLGINEIA
+297 TGEEMTSGINEIA
-310 VGASEQASLA
+310 VGASEQASLTEA
-320 ETTSRETMAL
+320 TSRETMAL

-418 ARAGDSGKGFAVV
+418 ARAGESGKGFAVV

-438 STMTYESTGRI
+438 STMTYESTERI
-449 NTTIERLKEEVSQT
+449 NTTIARLKAEVSQT

-471 VVISEQSLIVQES
+471 VIISEQSLIVQES

-491 TDMLSEI
+491 MDMLKEI
-498 IGSIQEM
+498 ISSIQEM
-505 DGDIGQMNVN
+505 DGDIGQMNVS
-515 REQVVS
+515 REQVIS

-547 SQAYSHLHNAAEQ
+547 SQAYSHLHSAAEQ

-570 MISRFRISE
+570 MISRFRIVQE
-579 VL
+579 

>member
-9 TIRNKVILTIAV
+9 TIRNKVILTVVV
-21 TVITSLVIGGVGIYN
+21 TVITSLVIGGAGIYN

-84 FLLQLEDYGKQKE
+84 FLEQLEDYGKQKE
-97 SAKKKLNKY
+97 SAKKRLNKY

-118 LIQDYEAAVVAYESV
+118 LIQDHEAAVVAYESV
-133 SKKVID
+133 SKRVID

-157 QEGNE
+157 QEGSE
-162 KFDQMEDTLDH
+162 KFDQMEDTLDD

-197 LVSILLTLAGL
+197 LITILLTLAGL

-242 VELRTFSRDELGELT
+242 VDIRTFSQDELGELT

-265 HMKELISTVSQS
+265 HMKELISIVSQS
-277 VGDVNTSAHEL
+277 IGDVNTSAHEL

-310 VGASEQASLA
+310 FGASEQASLA
-320 ETTSRETMAL
+320 ETTSREAMAL

-381 HIEGLAEQML
+381 HIEGLAGQML

-438 STMTYESTGRI
+438 STMTYDSTERI
-449 NTTIERLKEEVSQT
+449 NTTIARLKEEVSQT

-491 TDMLSEI
+491 TDMLKEI
-498 IGSIQEM
+498 ICSIQEM

-547 SQAYSHLHNAAEQ
+547 SQAYSHLHSAAEQ

-570 MISRFRISE
+570 MISRFRI
-579 VL
+579 VQK

>member
-1 MRGKKFMM
+1 MRGRKFTM
-9 TIRNKVILTIAV
+9 TIRNKVILTIVV

-51 AEVIDII
+51 AEVIDLI
-58 RTADVDLY
+58 RTADIDLY

-84 FLLQLEDYGKQKE
+84 FSKQLEDYGKQKE

-118 LIQDYEAAVVAYESV
+118 LIQDYEATVEAYELV

-157 QEGNE
+157 QEGSE
-162 KFDQMEDTLDH
+162 KFDQMEDALDH

-183 IMLES
+183 IMLDS

-197 LVSILLTLAGL
+197 LISILLTLAGL

-229 RGRVREMAEGNLA
+229 RGRVREIAEGNLA
-242 VELRTFSRDELGELT
+242 VDIRTFSQDELGQLT
-257 ADFNIMAS
+257 ADFNIMVS
-265 HMKELISTVSQS
+265 RMKELISTVSQS
-277 VGDVNTSAHEL
+277 IGHVNTSAHEL
-288 TSIAEQTTA
+288 TFIAEQTTA
-297 TGEEMTLGINEIA
+297 TGEEMTSGINEIA
-310 VGASEQASLA
+310 VGASEQASLTEA
-320 ETTSRETMAL
+320 TSRETMAL

-438 STMTYESTGRI
+438 STMTYESTERI
-449 NTTIERLKEEVSQT
+449 NTTIARLKAEVSQT

-471 VVISEQSLIVQES
+471 VIISEQSLIVQES

-491 TDMLSEI
+491 MDMLKEI
-498 IGSIQEM
+498 ISSIQEM
-505 DGDIGQMNVN
+505 DGDIGQMNVS
-515 REQVVS
+515 REQVIS

-570 MISRFRISE
+570 MISKFRIVQE
-579 VL
+579 

>member
-1 MRGKKFMM
+1 MRGRKFTM
-9 TIRNKVILTIAV
+9 TIRNKVILTIVV

-36 LKRVQSSLEESLSVR
+36 LKRVQSSLEESLSIR
-51 AEVIDII
+51 AEVIDLI

-84 FLLQLEDYGKQKE
+84 FSKQLEDYEKQKE

-106 KSIGTIFDNEEK
+106 KSFGTIFDNEEK
-118 LIQDYEAAVVAYESV
+118 LIQDYEATVAAYELV

-157 QEGNE
+157 QEGSE
-162 KFDQMEDTLDH
+162 KFDQMEDALDH

-183 IMLES
+183 IMLDS

-197 LVSILLTLAGL
+197 LISILLTLAGL

-229 RGRVREMAEGNLA
+229 RGRVREIAEGNLA
-242 VELRTFSRDELGELT
+242 VDIRTFSQDELGQLT
-257 ADFNIMAS
+257 ADFNIMVS
-265 HMKELISTVSQS
+265 RMKELISTVSQS
-277 VGDVNTSAHEL
+277 IGHVNTSAHEL
-288 TSIAEQTTA
+288 TFIAEQTTA
-297 TGEEMTLGINEIA
+297 TGEEMTSGINEIA
-310 VGASEQASLA
+310 VGASEQASLTEA
-320 ETTSRETMAL
+320 TSRETMAL

-356 GGMDKVKKLQDHNLQ
+356 GGMDKVKKLQDHNHQ

-418 ARAGDSGKGFAVV
+418 ARAGESGKGFAVV

-438 STMTYESTGRI
+438 STMTYESTERI
-449 NTTIERLKEEVSQT
+449 NTTIARLKAEVSQT

-471 VVISEQSLIVQES
+471 VIISEQSLIVQES

-491 TDMLSEI
+491 MDMLKEI
-498 IGSIQEM
+498 ISSIQEM
-505 DGDIGQMNVN
+505 DGDIGQMNVS
-515 REQVVS
+515 RKQVIS

-547 SQAYSHLHNAAEQ
+547 SQAYSHLHSAAEQ

-570 MISRFRISE
+570 MISRFRIVQE
-579 VL
+579 

>member
-1 MRGKKFMM
+1 MRGRKFTM
-9 TIRNKVILTIAV
+9 TIRNKVILTIVV

-36 LKRVQSSLEESLSVR
+36 LKRVQSSLEESLSIR
-51 AEVIDII
+51 AEVIDLI
-58 RTADVDLY
+58 RTADIDLY

-78 EPGSEQ
+78 EAGSEQ
-84 FLLQLEDYGKQKE
+84 FSKQLEDYEKQKE

-106 KSIGTIFDNEEK
+106 KSFGTIFDNEEK
-118 LIQDYEAAVVAYESV
+118 LIQDYEATVEAYELV

-157 QEGNE
+157 QEGSE
-162 KFDQMEDTLDH
+162 KFDQMEDALDH

-183 IMLES
+183 IMLDS

-197 LVSILLTLAGL
+197 LISILLTLAGL

-229 RGRVREMAEGNLA
+229 RGRVREIAEGNLA
-242 VELRTFSRDELGELT
+242 VDIRTFSQDELGQLT
-257 ADFNIMAS
+257 ADFNIMVS
-265 HMKELISTVSQS
+265 RMKELISTVSQS
-277 VGDVNTSAHEL
+277 IGHVNTSAHEL
-288 TSIAEQTTA
+288 TFIAEQTTA
-297 TGEEMTLGINEIA
+297 TGEEMTSGINEIA
-310 VGASEQASLA
+310 VGASEQASLTEA
-320 ETTSRETMAL
+320 TSRETMAL

-418 ARAGDSGKGFAVV
+418 ARAGESGKGFAVV

-438 STMTYESTGRI
+438 STMTYESTERI
-449 NTTIERLKEEVSQT
+449 NTTIARLKAEVSQT

-471 VVISEQSLIVQES
+471 VIISEQSLIVQES

-491 TDMLSEI
+491 MDMLKEI
-498 IGSIQEM
+498 ISSIQEM
-505 DGDIGQMNVN
+505 DGDIGQMNVS
-515 REQVVS
+515 REQVIS

-547 SQAYSHLHNAAEQ
+547 SQAYSHLHSAAEQ

-570 MISRFRISE
+570 MISRFRIVQE
-579 VL
+579 

>member
-1 MRGKKFMM
+1 MRGKKFTM
-9 TIRNKVILTIAV
+9 TIRNKVILTIVV

-36 LKRVQSSLEESLSVR
+36 LKRVQSSLEESLSIR
-51 AEVIDII
+51 AEVIDLI

-84 FLLQLEDYGKQKE
+84 FSKQLEDYEKQKE

-106 KSIGTIFDNEEK
+106 KSFGTIFDNEEK
-118 LIQDYEAAVVAYESV
+118 LIQDYEATVEAYELV
-133 SKKVID
+133 SKKVIN

-157 QEGNE
+157 QEGSE
-162 KFDQMEDTLDH
+162 KFDQMEDALDH

-183 IMLES
+183 IMLDS

-197 LVSILLTLAGL
+197 LISILLTLAGL

-229 RGRVREMAEGNLA
+229 RGRVREIAEGNLA
-242 VELRTFSRDELGELT
+242 VDIRTFSQDELGQLT
-257 ADFNIMAS
+257 ADFNIMVS
-265 HMKELISTVSQS
+265 RMKELISTVSQS
-277 VGDVNTSAHEL
+277 IGHVNTSAHEL
-288 TSIAEQTTA
+288 TFIAEQTTA
-297 TGEEMTLGINEIA
+297 TGEEMTSGINEIA
-310 VGASEQASLA
+310 VGASEQASLTEA
-320 ETTSRETMAL
+320 TSRETMAL

-438 STMTYESTGRI
+438 STMTYESTERI
-449 NTTIERLKEEVSQT
+449 NTTIARLKAEVSQT

-471 VVISEQSLIVQES
+471 VIISEQSLIVQES

-491 TDMLSEI
+491 MDMLKEI
-498 IGSIQEM
+498 ISSIQEM
-505 DGDIGQMNVN
+505 DGDIGQMNVS
-515 REQVVS
+515 REQVIS

-547 SQAYSHLHNAAEQ
+547 SQAYSHLHSAAEQ

-570 MISRFRISE
+570 MISRFRIVQE
-579 VL
+579 

>member
-1 MRGKKFMM
+1 M
-9 TIRNKVILTIAV
+9 TIRNKVILTIVV

-36 LKRVQSSLEESLSVR
+36 LKRVQSSLEESLSIR
-51 AEVIDII
+51 AEVIDLI
-58 RTADVDLY
+58 RTADIDLY

-84 FLLQLEDYGKQKE
+84 FLKQLEDYGKQKE
-97 SAKKKLNKY
+97 SAKKKFNEY

-118 LIQDYEAAVVAYESV
+118 SIQDYEATVAAYELV

-162 KFDQMEDTLDH
+162 KFDQMEDALDH

-183 IMLES
+183 IMLDS

-197 LVSILLTLAGL
+197 LISILLTLAGL

-229 RGRVREMAEGNLA
+229 RGRVREIAEGNLA
-242 VELRTFSRDELGELT
+242 VDIRTFSQDELGELT
-257 ADFNIMAS
+257 ADFNIMVS
-265 HMKELISTVSQS
+265 RMKELISTVSQS
-277 VGDVNTSAHEL
+277 IGHVNTSAHEL
-288 TSIAEQTTA
+288 TFIAEQTTA
-297 TGEEMTLGINEIA
+297 TGEEMTSGINEIA
-310 VGASEQASLA
+310 VGASEQASLTEA
-320 ETTSRETMAL
+320 TSRETMAL

-438 STMTYESTGRI
+438 STMTYESTERI
-449 NTTIERLKEEVSQT
+449 NTTIARLKADVSQT

-471 VVISEQSLIVQES
+471 VIISEQSLIVQES
-484 GTVFESI
+484 GTAFESI
-491 TDMLSEI
+491 MDMLKEI
-498 IGSIQEM
+498 INSIQEM
-505 DGDIGQMNVN
+505 DGDIGQMNVS
-515 REQVVS
+515 REQVIS

-536 TEEISSASNDQ
+536 TEEVSSASNDQ
-547 SQAYSHLHNAAEQ
+547 SQVYSHLHSAAEQ

-570 MISRFRISE
+570 MISRFRIVQE
-579 VL
+579 

>member
-1 MRGKKFMM
+1 M
-9 TIRNKVILTIAV
+9 TIRNKVILTIVV

-51 AEVIDII
+51 AEVIDLI
-58 RTADVDLY
+58 RTADIDLY

-84 FLLQLEDYGKQKE
+84 FSKQLEDYGKQKE

-118 LIQDYEAAVVAYESV
+118 LIQDYEATVEAYELV

-157 QEGNE
+157 QEGSE
-162 KFDQMEDTLDH
+162 KFDQMEDALDH

-183 IMLES
+183 IMLDS

-197 LVSILLTLAGL
+197 LISILLTLAGL

-229 RGRVREMAEGNLA
+229 RGRVREIAEGNLA
-242 VELRTFSRDELGELT
+242 VDIRTFSQDELGQLT
-257 ADFNIMAS
+257 ADFNIMVS
-265 HMKELISTVSQS
+265 RMKELISTVSQS
-277 VGDVNTSAHEL
+277 IGRVNTSAHEL
-288 TSIAEQTTA
+288 TFIAEQTTA
-297 TGEEMTLGINEIA
+297 TGEEMTSGINEIA
-310 VGASEQASLA
+310 VGASEQASLTEA
-320 ETTSRETMAL
+320 TSRETMAL

-438 STMTYESTGRI
+438 STMTYESTERI
-449 NTTIERLKEEVSQT
+449 NTTIARLKAEVSQT

-471 VVISEQSLIVQES
+471 VIISEQSLIVQES

-491 TDMLSEI
+491 MDMLKEI
-498 IGSIQEM
+498 ISSIQEM
-505 DGDIGQMNVN
+505 DGDIGQMNVS
-515 REQVVS
+515 REQVIS

-547 SQAYSHLHNAAEQ
+547 SQAYSHLHSAAEQ

-570 MISRFRISE
+570 RISRFRIVQE
-579 VL
+579 

>member
-1 MRGKKFMM
+1 MM
-9 TIRNKVILTIAV
+9 TIRNKVILTIVV

-36 LKRVQSSLEESLSVR
+36 LKRVQSSLEESLSIR
-51 AEVIDII
+51 AEVIDLI

-84 FLLQLEDYGKQKE
+84 FLKQLEDYGKQKE

-106 KSIGTIFDNEEK
+106 KSMGTIFDNEEK
-118 LIQDYEAAVVAYESV
+118 LIQDYEATVAAYELV

-157 QEGNE
+157 EEGNE
-162 KFDQMEDTLDH
+162 KFDQMEDALDH

-183 IMLES
+183 IMLDS

-197 LVSILLTLAGL
+197 LISILLTLAGL

-229 RGRVREMAEGNLA
+229 RGRVREIAEGNLA
-242 VELRTFSRDELGELT
+242 VDIRTFSQDELGELT
-257 ADFNIMAS
+257 ADFNIMVS
-265 HMKELISTVSQS
+265 RMKELISTVSQS
-277 VGDVNTSAHEL
+277 IGHVNTSAHEL
-288 TSIAEQTTA
+288 TFIAEQTTA
-297 TGEEMTLGINEIA
+297 TGEEMTSGINEIA
-310 VGASEQASLA
+310 VGASEQASVTEA
-320 ETTSRETMAL
+320 TSRETMAL

-371 TTEANQLVVQ
+371 TTQANQLVVQ

-438 STMTYESTGRI
+438 STMTYESTERI
-449 NTTIERLKEEVSQT
+449 NTTIARLKSEVSQT

-491 TDMLSEI
+491 MDMLKEI
-498 IGSIQEM
+498 ISSIQEM
-505 DGDIGQMNVN
+505 DGDIGQMNVS
-515 REQVVS
+515 REQVIS

-547 SQAYSHLHNAAEQ
+547 SQAYSHLHSAAEQ

-570 MISRFRISE
+570 MISRFRIVQE
-579 VL
+579 

>member
-1 MRGKKFMM
+1 M

-277 VGDVNTSAHEL
+277 VGNVNTSAHEL

-297 TGEEMTLGINEIA
+297 TGEEMSLGINEIA

-341 KKMTSLSSEAEIVLR
+341 KKMTSLSSEAEIVLK

>member
-1 MRGKKFMM
+1 MRGRKFTM
-9 TIRNKVILTIAV
+9 TIRNKVILTIVV

-36 LKRVQSSLEESLSVR
+36 LKRVQSSLEESLSIR
-51 AEVIDII
+51 AEVIDLI
-58 RTADVDLY
+58 RTADIDLY

-84 FLLQLEDYGKQKE
+84 FLKQLEDYGKQKE

-118 LIQDYEAAVVAYESV
+118 LIQDYEATVAAYELV

-162 KFDQMEDTLDH
+162 KFDQMEDALDH

-183 IMLES
+183 IMLDS

-197 LVSILLTLAGL
+197 LISILLTLAGL

-229 RGRVREMAEGNLA
+229 RGRVREIAEGNLA
-242 VELRTFSRDELGELT
+242 VDIRTFSQDELGELT
-257 ADFNIMAS
+257 ADFNIMVS
-265 HMKELISTVSQS
+265 RMKELISTVSQS
-277 VGDVNTSAHEL
+277 IGHVNTSAHEL
-288 TSIAEQTTA
+288 TFIAEQTTA
-297 TGEEMTLGINEIA
+297 TGEEMTSGINEIA
-310 VGASEQASLA
+310 VGASEQASLTEA
-320 ETTSRETMAL
+320 TSRETMAL

-356 GGMDKVKKLQDHNLQ
+356 GGMDKVKKLQDHNHQ

-438 STMTYESTGRI
+438 STMTYESTERI
-449 NTTIERLKEEVSQT
+449 NTTIDRLKAEVSQT

-484 GTVFESI
+484 GTAFESI
-491 TDMLSEI
+491 MDMLKEI
-498 IGSIQEM
+498 ISSIQEM
-505 DGDIGQMNVN
+505 DGDIGQMNVS
-515 REQVVS
+515 REQVIS

-536 TEEISSASNDQ
+536 TEEVSSASNDQ
-547 SQAYSHLHNAAEQ
+547 SQAYSHLHSAAEQ

-570 MISRFRISE
+570 MISRFRIAQE
-579 VL
+579 

>member
-9 TIRNKVILTIAV
+9 TIRNKVILTIVV

-36 LKRVQSSLEESLSVR
+36 LKRVQSSLEESLSIR
-51 AEVIDII
+51 AEVIDLI

-84 FLLQLEDYGKQKE
+84 FLKQLEDYGKQKE

-106 KSIGTIFDNEEK
+106 KSMGTIFDNEEK
-118 LIQDYEAAVVAYESV
+118 LIQDYEATVAAYELV

-162 KFDQMEDTLDH
+162 KFDQMEDALDH

-183 IMLES
+183 IMLDS

-197 LVSILLTLAGL
+197 LISILLTLAGL

-229 RGRVREMAEGNLA
+229 RGRVREIAEGNLA
-242 VELRTFSRDELGELT
+242 VDIRTFSQDELGELT
-257 ADFNIMAS
+257 ADFNIMVS
-265 HMKELISTVSQS
+265 RMKELISTVSQS
-277 VGDVNTSAHEL
+277 IGHVNTSAHEL
-288 TSIAEQTTA
+288 TLIAEQTTA
-297 TGEEMTLGINEIA
+297 TGEEMTSGINEIA
-310 VGASEQASLA
+310 VGASEQASVTEA
-320 ETTSRETMAL
+320 TSRETMAL

-371 TTEANQLVVQ
+371 TTGANQLVVQ

-438 STMTYESTGRI
+438 STMTYESTERI
-449 NTTIERLKEEVSQT
+449 NTTIARLKAEVSQT

-491 TDMLSEI
+491 MDMLKEI
-498 IGSIQEM
+498 ISSIQEM
-505 DGDIGQMNVN
+505 DGDIGQMNVS
-515 REQVVS
+515 REQVIS

-547 SQAYSHLHNAAEQ
+547 SQAYSHLHSAAEQ

-570 MISRFRISE
+570 MISRFRIVQE
-579 VL
+579 

>member
-1 MRGKKFMM
+1 MRGRKFTM
-9 TIRNKVILTIAV
+9 TIRNKVILTIVV

-36 LKRVQSSLEESLSVR
+36 LKRVQSSLEESLSIR
-51 AEVIDII
+51 AEVIDLI
-58 RTADVDLY
+58 RTADIDLY

-78 EPGSEQ
+78 EAGSEQ
-84 FLLQLEDYGKQKE
+84 FSKQLEDYEKQKE

-106 KSIGTIFDNEEK
+106 KSFGTIFDNEEK
-118 LIQDYEAAVVAYESV
+118 LIQDYEATVEAYELV

-157 QEGNE
+157 QEGSE
-162 KFDQMEDTLDH
+162 KFDQMEDALDH

-183 IMLES
+183 IMLDS

-197 LVSILLTLAGL
+197 LISILLTLAGL

-229 RGRVREMAEGNLA
+229 RGRVREIAEGNLA
-242 VELRTFSRDELGELT
+242 VDIRTFSQDELGQLT
-257 ADFNIMAS
+257 ADFNIMVS
-265 HMKELISTVSQS
+265 RMKELISTVSQS
-277 VGDVNTSAHEL
+277 IGHVNTSAHEL
-288 TSIAEQTTA
+288 TFIAEQTTA
-297 TGEEMTLGINEIA
+297 TGEEMTSGINEIA
-310 VGASEQASLA
+310 VGASEQASLTEA
-320 ETTSRETMAL
+320 TSRETMAL

-418 ARAGDSGKGFAVV
+418 ARAGESGKGFAVV

-438 STMTYESTGRI
+438 STMTYESTERI
-449 NTTIERLKEEVSQT
+449 NTTIARLKAEVSQT

-471 VVISEQSLIVQES
+471 VIISEQSLIVQES

-491 TDMLSEI
+491 MDMLKEI
-498 IGSIQEM
+498 ISSIQEM
-505 DGDIGQMNVN
+505 DGDIGQMNVS
-515 REQVVS
+515 REQVIS

-547 SQAYSHLHNAAEQ
+547 SQAYSHLHSAAEQ
-560 LKQSSQQVSE
+560 LKQSSQQVRDRKS
-570 MISRFRISE
+570 
-579 VL
+579 VV